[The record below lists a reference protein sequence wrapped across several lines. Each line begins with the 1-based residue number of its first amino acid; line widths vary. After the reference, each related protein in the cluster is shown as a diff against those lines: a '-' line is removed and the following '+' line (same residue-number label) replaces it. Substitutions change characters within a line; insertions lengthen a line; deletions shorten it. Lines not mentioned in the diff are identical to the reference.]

1 MVEDWPHVASH
12 IMKERNKHRDSLPYR
27 VLLVI
32 IMGGV
37 LTLLLAALTETSPLG
52 RRTLLLILAGV
63 LLIVAIALE
72 VVFRDVARLRERLQN
87 LEKRREP

>member
-1 MVEDWPHVASH
+1 
-12 IMKERNKHRDSLPYR
+12 MKERNKQRNSLPYR

-37 LTLLLAALTETSPLG
+37 LTLLLAAMTETSPLG
-52 RRTLLLILAGV
+52 PRTLLLILAGV

-72 VVFRDVARLRERLQN
+72 IVFRDVARLRERLQN
-87 LEKRREP
+87 LEKKREP